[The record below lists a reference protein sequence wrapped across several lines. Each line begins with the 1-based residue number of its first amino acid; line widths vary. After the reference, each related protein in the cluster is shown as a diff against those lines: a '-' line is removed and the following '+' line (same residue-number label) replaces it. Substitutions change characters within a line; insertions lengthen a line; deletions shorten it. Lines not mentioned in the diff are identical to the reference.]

1 VSEEEARMQNTV
13 VVHIPGGTLLKGVTN
28 NFFPNKDK
36 FHLADKDTGEV
47 REIPVAG
54 LKAVFFVKDFAGDPN
69 YREQADVV
77 RTGLGKKIQVD
88 FNDGETLVGYS
99 QGYSSNRPG
108 FFMFP
113 ADPESNND
121 RVYVFTAATR
131 AVCFL

>member
-1 VSEEEARMQNTV
+1 MRNTV
-13 VVHIPGGTLLKGVTN
+13 VVHISGGTLLKGVTN

-47 REIPVAG
+47 REVAVAG
-54 LKAVFFVKDFAGDPN
+54 LKAVFFVKCFEGNPA
-69 YREQADVV
+69 YRDQTDVE
-77 RTGLGKKIQVD
+77 RTGLGKKIRVD
-88 FNDGETLVGYS
+88 FNDGEIMVGYS
-99 QGYSSNRPG
+99 QGYSANRLG

-113 ADPESNND
+113 ADPQSNND